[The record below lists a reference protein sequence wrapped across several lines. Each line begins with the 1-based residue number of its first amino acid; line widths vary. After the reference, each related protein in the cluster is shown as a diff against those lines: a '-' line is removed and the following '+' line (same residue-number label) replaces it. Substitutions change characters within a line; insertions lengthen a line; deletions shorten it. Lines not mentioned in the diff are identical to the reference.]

1 MQNFVASR
9 LGLIIW
15 CYRISG
21 ITFWAALVF
30 SLTEGYPL
38 MDLHKKYFFNKWKK
52 YYFYNKMK
60 NLISYNSNEQN
71 KKLHWQTLYQFCLYQ
86 FFKLFK
92 FQFANNWNPQGLIIY
107 MYVYS
112 SKATTTLFT
121 LKYLLIYLLVHTE
134 RVDLIEIY
142 LLRLGESS
150 SE

>member
-1 MQNFVASR
+1 
-9 LGLIIW
+9 
-15 CYRISG
+15 
-21 ITFWAALVF
+21 
-30 SLTEGYPL
+30 
-38 MDLHKKYFFNKWKK
+38 
-52 YYFYNKMK
+52 MK

-71 KKLHWQTLYQFCLYQ
+71 KKITLTNFISIL
-86 FFKLFK
+86 FVSIFSPRELFK

-121 LKYLLIYLLVHTE
+121 LKYLSIYLLVHTE